1 MAKEVKVP
9 KARVQPPC
17 PIHWKERT
25 ELIHTT
31 CSLTYMH
38 GLCHAN
44 AHVHNKQTN
53 KQTSVLKNQRL
64 WMKNTCPLLGYLTVT
79 WASPFLDTDYS
90 EP

>member
-1 MAKEVKVP
+1 MCTDCAMQM
-9 KARVQPPC
+9 RMY
-17 PIHWKERT
+17 T
-25 ELIHTT
+25 
-31 CSLTYMH
+31 
-38 GLCHAN
+38 
-44 AHVHNKQTN
+44 TN